1 MEALLTIEEIQ
12 NKYPDEWVYVE
23 VTEEAEDG
31 EPRAGH
37 LIAHGSEKSTVV
49 KAAAAF
55 RSQNPKSRGSFF
67 FTGELIPKGVVVIFV
82 TG

>member
-1 MEALLTIEEIQ
+1 MDALLTVEEIQ
-12 NKYPDEWVYVE
+12 NEYPDEWVCVE
-23 VTEEAEDG
+23 VIEEDENG
-31 EPRAGH
+31 ELRAGH
-37 LIAHGSEKSTVV
+37 LVAHDREKSMVV

-67 FTGELIPKGVVVIFV
+67 FTGELIPKGMVVIFV